1 MNIFYFSSDLFI
13 EVLAVSLVSLLEN
26 NKNCREINIYIVDD
40 GITKEKKNKLQCM
53 VDKYSSTENIR
64 KIIYLD
70 APSPNDLLKFNFKTR
85 YQIGHSYFRMCIGT
99 LLPNNVD
106 RVICLDSD
114 TLICSD
120 LEELWN
126 IDMHGNILAGVADCM
141 NIKKYRRQF
150 DMDEDDIYCNAGFY
164 LVDLK
169 KWRQENIEEKI
180 INRIFKQN
188 GNVFFFEQTLMNWS
202 CKGRILKLSPDY
214 NAYTLFWAFEYNN
227 LLRWRKPKNFY
238 TDEQVQQAKN
248 NPVIIHYTRNFY
260 MLSRPWVEG
269 CDHPMTAKYLE
280 YKELTPWKEM
290 HKDTRSNIMK
300 LKYKVYHMIPQAA
313 LSYIVCFLYNEV
325 RPRMIWKNE

>member
-85 YQIGHSYFRMCIGT
+85 YHIGHSYFRMCIGT

-238 TDEQVQQAKN
+238 TYEQVQQAKN

-325 RPRMIWKNE
+325 RPRMIW